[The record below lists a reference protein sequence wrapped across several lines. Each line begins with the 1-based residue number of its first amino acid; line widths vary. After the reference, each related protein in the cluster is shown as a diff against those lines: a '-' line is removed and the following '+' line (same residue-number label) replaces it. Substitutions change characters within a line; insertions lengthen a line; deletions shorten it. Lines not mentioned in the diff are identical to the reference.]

1 MNNVIYLL
9 NSERYQE
16 AENLLQNFSLLLRRF
31 LENSDLTF
39 ISIKNELEIL
49 NLYLAIEK
57 IRYSDKFNFE
67 INYPKEI
74 GEKLIPTMLI
84 QPFVENAVKHGV
96 AHKTTQSKI
105 AINIYFI
112 HQMIVIEISDNG
124 IGRKESSR
132 INQNRKNHESK
143 GIQLVKSKI
152 EIVKLKYNL
161 KIDLKFE
168 DIDNETEKGTK
179 VILKIPLY
187 D

>member
-1 MNNVIYLL
+1 
-9 NSERYQE
+9 
-16 AENLLQNFSLLLRRF
+16 LRKF
-31 LENSDLTF
+31 LEKSDLTF

-57 IRYSDKFNFE
+57 IRYNDKFSFE

-84 QPFVENAVKHGV
+84 QPFVENAVKHGI
-96 AHKTTQSKI
+96 AHKTTHSQITIS
-105 AINIYFI
+105 IYLI
-112 HQMIVIEISDNG
+112 HQLIVIEIKDNG
-124 IGRKESSR
+124 IGRKESDR
-132 INQNRKNHESK
+132 INQNRKNHKSK

-161 KIDLKFE
+161 KIGLEIE
-168 DIDNETEKGTK
+168 DVETETEKGTK
-179 VILKIPLY
+179 VILKIPMY